1 MKTFKLLLLLL
12 VTTLSFAPAAQAAEE
27 LKPNEKQML
36 GLWEEYA
43 PGANCVEF
51 FDDHTMKIYLT
62 AEEGKD
68 TGGDHF
74 VLANWSMDE
83 KNVMTLTI
91 AMGEQSF
98 KQSAQVVF
106 ENGEMWLKEQDGST
120 TKNRRIKAV
129 PAKYKW

>member
-1 MKTFKLLLLLL
+1 MKTIKLLFTMLAL
-12 VTTLSFAPAAQAAEE
+12 TLSFAPDALAVEE
-27 LKPNEKQML
+27 LKANEKQML

-43 PGANCVEF
+43 PGSNCVEF
-51 FDDHTMKIYLT
+51 FDNHTMKIYLT
-62 AEEGKD
+62 EEEGKD
-68 TGGDHF
+68 SGGDHF
-74 VLANWSMDE
+74 VQANWSLDE

-120 TKNRRIKAV
+120 TKNRRIKAI